1 MLERRKQNLPH
12 TEITMPA
19 FTLFVALSTSNQS
32 QSMPKHQSASKL
44 SLSLSASVLLLTS
57 LMSLTVHAEDTISI
71 DTSTAPSAKVQ
82 ETKRM
87 VIVRPSQNNSQNTPQ
102 FPSQNQ
108 SQTPYGSGVP
118 YGSSNSS
125 QMNSYATINN
135 PQSIQYGG
143 ADSMERLI
151 DSREG
156 MYSAL
161 ALAIEENTRIRAAGS
176 ASVLTR
182 PAFPTGFYNP
192 MDFNQWLN
200 AYPYRKQQVAD
211 YQQFLASRVGSVGVP
226 PMNQL
231 LTTAR
236 SWQKCGHEPYEVP
249 PRYLW
254 DNMVPTLQLY
264 NTLKAQGIVP
274 QSAEIRS
281 VYRNP
286 SLNVCA
292 GGAGES
298 KHLTNGAVD
307 IWVPD
312 QYGYDFYTNPLQ
324 DGLCQFWQ
332 YQGEAY
338 NFGLGLY
345 GTGSIHLDTQGYR
358 KWGEHKTPAVSPCRW

>member
-1 MLERRKQNLPH
+1 MLERRKQNLLH

-108 SQTPYGSGVP
+108 SQASYGSGVP

-125 QMNSYATINN
+125 QTNSYATINN

-143 ADSMERLI
+143 ADSMGRLI

-156 MYSAL
+156 MYSAP
-161 ALAIEENTRIRAAGS
+161 ALAIEENTRIRTAGS

-182 PAFPTGFYNP
+182 PVFPTGFYNP

-211 YQQFLASRVGSVGVP
+211 YQQFLASRIGSAPVRGKVT
-226 PMNQL
+226 MRSSL
-231 LTTAR
+231 RLRLGSAR
-236 SWQKCGHEPYEVP
+236 
-249 PRYLW
+249 
-254 DNMVPTLQLY
+254 
-264 NTLKAQGIVP
+264 
-274 QSAEIRS
+274 
-281 VYRNP
+281 
-286 SLNVCA
+286 
-292 GGAGES
+292 
-298 KHLTNGAVD
+298 
-307 IWVPD
+307 
-312 QYGYDFYTNPLQ
+312 
-324 DGLCQFWQ
+324 
-332 YQGEAY
+332 
-338 NFGLGLY
+338 
-345 GTGSIHLDTQGYR
+345 
-358 KWGEHKTPAVSPCRW
+358 